1 MGGSFCLAGAF
12 GLPSAFQAGRV
23 GGFTAALQ
31 RFGIGRLAAVLGVAA
46 GVAAVLVAL
55 MLRVGQSPDALLY
68 SGLDLKEASEVTSAL
83 DQAGIKYASRGDG
96 STIMVNRDD
105 VGTARMSIAS
115 KGLVT
120 SGSVGYE
127 LFDNQSVLGQT
138 EFQQNLNEKRALEG
152 ELARTI
158 LGYQG
163 ISTAKVLIALPRRE
177 MFASEA
183 GEPTAAV
190 VVGVGARG
198 LTGDQVEA
206 IRSVV
211 ASAVP
216 GLKPTRVTVSDTSN
230 RTLASGSDETGFSAS
245 TARDAQAQTES
256 QLQARIKDIVEGVV
270 GAGNAR
276 VQVTA
281 EIDRAR
287 STTQEQRFDPDGQV
301 VRSTS
306 TNGSESTD
314 TSGDP
319 AGGATATNN
328 IPGGAP
334 PVATPAGA
342 SEKASTETTN
352 YEISNTSTTTVKE
365 AGDVKKLAVA
375 VAIDGVWTPA
385 ADGKG
390 EPTYAAR
397 PAADIQKID
406 ALVKAAIGFNA
417 ERGDLVT
424 VEQARFSRDASAL
437 GGTEAKSSMFDF
449 GKNDIMR
456 GVELLVLLVT
466 GLLLI
471 FFVLRPLLKT
481 AQGSGGVP
489 AMAGVGAGGV
499 PVTMLETSEV
509 GGIAGQ
515 LTGPGGE
522 IDQRLDIARVQGQV
536 KASSVRRVADFVD
549 KHPDESASILRNW
562 VHEG

>member
-1 MGGSFCLAGAF
+1 M
-12 GLPSAFQAGRV
+12 

-46 GVAAVLVAL
+46 GVTAVLVAL
-55 MLRVGQSPDALLY
+55 MLSVGQSPDALLY
-68 SGLDLKEASEVTSAL
+68 SGLDLKEAGEVTAAL
-83 DQAGIKYASRGDG
+83 DQAGIKYATRGDG

-177 MFASEA
+177 MFATAA

-230 RTLASGSDETGFSAS
+230 RTLASGSDETGFSAA

-306 TNGSESTD
+306 SNGSESSD
-314 TSGDP
+314 TTGDP

-328 IPGGAP
+328 IPGGVP
-334 PVATPAGA
+334 SVAAPAGA
-342 SEKASTETTN
+342 SEKANTETTN
-352 YEISNTSTTTVKE
+352 YEISNTTTTTVKE
-365 AGDVKKLAVA
+365 AGDVRKLAVA
-375 VAIDGVWTPA
+375 VAVDGVWTPPA
-385 ADGKG
+385 NGEG

-424 VEQARFSRDASAL
+424 VEQARFSRDASAM
-437 GGTEAKSSMFDF
+437 GGTEAKASMFDF

-471 FFVLRPLLKT
+471 FFVLRPLLKA
-481 AQGSGGVP
+481 AQGQGQGGG
-489 AMAGVGAGGV
+489 AAAVGPGGV
-499 PVTMLETSEV
+499 PVTMLQTTEV
-509 GGIAGQ
+509 GGVAGH
-515 LTGPGGE
+515 LAGPGA
-522 IDQRLDIARVQGQV
+522 IDERLDIARVQGQV
-536 KASSVRRVADFVD
+536 KASSIKKVADFVGS
-549 KHPDESASILRNW
+549 HPDESASIVRNW